1 MRLYSIVCLY
11 VLYARACVCPALI
24 LSFPVMSFLSEGLGR
39 LTTAST
45 HRVEAG
51 IFVNWEA
58 HCAGPGTNSEYP
70 VQSGDQPSHPLGT
83 IRTIRTET
91 IGQGQIISSNLEAL
105 YAHAKRLENYTKA
118 LNPTLYCRH
127 AESALDWK
135 GWPSSRT
142 RPEFPNQG

>member
-1 MRLYSIVCLY
+1 M
-11 VLYARACVCPALI
+11 CVCPALI
-24 LSFPVMSFLSEGLGR
+24 LSFPVMSLLSEGLGR
-39 LTTAST
+39 STTAST

-70 VQSGDQPSHPLGT
+70 VQSGDQPPYPLGI

-118 LNPTLYCRH
+118 LNPTLHGR
-127 AESALDWK
+127 
-135 GWPSSRT
+135 SRQLGRAT
-142 RPEFPNQG
+142 REGPPRAWICADVTGQLVEVVAPRCL

>member
-1 MRLYSIVCLY
+1 MLDTSIVILY
-11 VLYARACVCPALI
+11 YCTVCVCIVLYACRYCTRVCVCPALI
-24 LSFPVMSFLSEGLGR
+24 LSFPVMSLLSEGLGR
-39 LTTAST
+39 STTAST
-45 HRVEAG
+45 HRVGAG

-70 VQSGDQPSHPLGT
+70 VQSGDQPSYPLGT

-118 LNPTLYCRH
+118 LNPTL
-127 AESALDWK
+127 
-135 GWPSSRT
+135 
-142 RPEFPNQG
+142 